1 MPSLIIRHVTT
12 CRYRRPV
19 AFGEHRIMFR
29 PRDSHD
35 QKVVEA
41 DLQPRSLRFIQ
52 DAFGNH
58 VGIARFTG
66 RAKELRFKSTVRLEN
81 SPMDAPDADLEDAL
95 ATFPVDWLCQSND
108 RSSARGATR
117 PPSSDI

>member
-12 CRYRRPV
+12 YRYRRPV

-41 DLQPRSLRFIQ
+41 DLHISQKPGSLRFIQ

-58 VGIARFTG
+58 VGIARTSKM
-66 RAKELRFKSTVRLEN
+66 AS
-81 SPMDAPDADLEDAL
+81 
-95 ATFPVDWLCQSND
+95 
-108 RSSARGATR
+108 
-117 PPSSDI
+117 